1 MSTTRFKYMVL
12 TSYIRDEA
20 TMNHQ
25 GARIAQHLAE
35 MDPPSIVSF
44 RWEALRVSPWLPRL
58 PSRTSCSRSSRAT
71 TTQPLSPS
79 ES

>member
-1 MSTTRFKYMVL
+1 MSTTRFEYMVL

-35 MDPPSIVSF
+35 MDPPSIVTF
-44 RWEALRVSPWLPRL
+44 RWEEPAGV
-58 PSRTSCSRSSRAT
+58 TMIAEI
-71 TTQPLSPS
+71 PLSGLRQRMISTHYGATVIPL
-79 ES
+79 

>member
-1 MSTTRFKYMVL
+1 MSTTRFEYMVL

-44 RWEALRVSPWLPRL
+44 RWEAPAGVTMIADS
-58 PSRTSCSRSSRAT
+58 
-71 TTQPLSPS
+71 PLSGLRQKLVASHYGATVIPL
-79 ES
+79 